1 MHPEARRGESK
12 SEQPKP
18 PPTRA
23 PWGHCAGEGLVRV
36 REYLCTACDGDP
48 PESEQFERSSIAV
61 VQSGVF
67 GIRTDK
73 RVQLLSAGF
82 LLLGNPGQN
91 YEASHDHGVGDRCVV
106 FDFQGNVI
114 EELAGLLRKG
124 VGERPFA
131 VNVLPPHPRADAF
144 RRLAEER
151 LASADSALGFE
162 ELGLALFARVLEW
175 SGAGQARSRT
185 PPRDG
190 PKAREKVVAAIT
202 QIERASA
209 DDLHLADLAAPSGLD
224 PFSFLRLFKRET
236 GVTPYRFL
244 LQTRLRRAIE
254 LLRDTARPIT
264 EIAYA
269 VGFGDLSNFINA
281 FRREVGV
288 SPRAYRRT
296 GPLAAARSRRGA
308 APMGGESARPSGNR
322 ARR

>member
-1 MHPEARRGESK
+1 MHPESRRGESNA
-12 SEQPKP
+12 EWPRP
-18 PPTRA
+18 PPARA

-36 REYLCTACDGDP
+36 REYLCTAREGDP

-61 VQSGVF
+61 VRSGVF

-73 RVQLLSAGF
+73 RVQLLSTGF

-91 YEASHDHGVGDRCVV
+91 YEASHDHGVGDRCLV
-106 FDFQGNVI
+106 FDFRGSVI

-124 VGERPFA
+124 VGKKPFA

-151 LASADSALGFE
+151 LASAGAALGVE
-162 ELGLALFARVLEW
+162 ELGLALAARVLDW
-175 SGAGQARSRT
+175 SGTGRARSRT

-190 PKAREKVVAAIT
+190 QKAREKVVAAISR
-202 QIERASA
+202 IEQASA
-209 DDLHLADLAAPSGLD
+209 DNLRLGDLAASSGLD
-224 PFSFLRLFKRET
+224 PFSFLRLFKGET
-236 GVTPYRFL
+236 GVTPYRFV

-254 LLRDTARPIT
+254 LLRDTSRPVT
-264 EIAYA
+264 EIAFD

-296 GPLAAARSRRGA
+296 GPPAAAR
-308 APMGGESARPSGNR
+308 
-322 ARR
+322 

>member
-1 MHPEARRGESK
+1 MHPEARREAN
-12 SEQPKP
+12 SERRKP
-18 PPTRA
+18 APTRA
-23 PWGHCAGEGLVRV
+23 PWGHCGGEGMVRV

-61 VQSGVF
+61 VKSGVF

-73 RVQLLSAGF
+73 RIQLLSTGF

-106 FDFQGNVI
+106 FDFQGSVI
-114 EELAGLLRKG
+114 EELAGVLRKG

-162 ELGLALFARVLEW
+162 ELGLALAARVLEW
-175 SGAGQARSRT
+175 TGAGQARSRT

-190 PKAREKVVAAIT
+190 KKAREKVVAAIT
-202 QIERASA
+202 RIEQASA
-209 DDLHLADLAAPSGLD
+209 EDLHLADLAASSGLD

-254 LLRDTARPIT
+254 LLRDTSRPVT
-264 EIAYA
+264 EIAFD

-281 FRREVGV
+281 FRREVGA
-288 SPRAYRRT
+288 SPRAYRRA
-296 GPLAAARSRRGA
+296 GPLAAARSRTWA
-308 APMGGESARPSGNR
+308 EPMGGESVGPVGNH